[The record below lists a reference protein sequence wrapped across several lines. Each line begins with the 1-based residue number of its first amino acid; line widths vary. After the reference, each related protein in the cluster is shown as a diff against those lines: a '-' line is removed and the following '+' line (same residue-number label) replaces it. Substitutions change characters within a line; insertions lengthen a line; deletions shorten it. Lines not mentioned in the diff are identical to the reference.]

1 MFVIGEIEGKDSN
14 FNNNARR
21 IRTPTFPLRDI
32 FDKLGGVGVTMQP
45 SAKSENKF
53 VQPTDVKTVLSQHK
67 KPKKVVVTAG
77 MPYANGPLHLGHLA
91 GAHVPADI
99 YARWMRML
107 IGAENVLFVN
117 GNDDHGSTS
126 EVAAVQ
132 AGKSIREFID
142 TIHDKQ
148 KETLKKYSIQ
158 TDVFTG
164 TSRPETYPLHQAYS
178 QDFLRRLFKNG
189 LLEKRITKQWFDA
202 KMNRFLQDRFVRG
215 TCPNCGNTEAYS
227 DECDVCASQFDP
239 SLLKDPR
246 SQLSDAKPELKDT
259 AHWWLNMWKVA
270 DPLKTWLETKQKAWR
285 GAIVQ
290 EVLNTVLIGCRF
302 ENVHEET
309 YKGLKETLPKH
320 KSRYV
325 PGKKVECLFES
336 KEDLAKGQSIL
347 EAAGI
352 PSVIT
357 DKWGHRPITRDVS
370 WGIPVPEELD
380 PEMKGKT
387 LYVWPDSLIAP
398 IVFTQV
404 ALEQSGRKAEQYKE
418 FWCDPE
424 ATVVQ
429 FLGQDNVF
437 FYTIMQGSMWLGH
450 KENPQTLPQLGDLQM
465 TEILSCYHLMIN
477 GEKMSKSTGN
487 FYTGDQLLEMGY
499 SADQV
504 RYYLALLS
512 LPVKASNF
520 DREHFTERN
529 KFLAGPMN
537 AALEKPISACHSKFN
552 GRVPEGKLI
561 GKAEAETLKLVQMY
575 LRSMQKGD
583 YSILLGQI
591 ENYARQIN
599 SLFTQFKP
607 HDDRAV
613 ESERKDALFTCFYVL
628 KNLMIMLNP
637 FVPETMNELR
647 KTLNLP
653 ESALRAE
660 ELGTGIPAGH
670 AINPKGVYFPAVA
683 DTASETT
690 SST

>member
-1 MFVIGEIEGKDSN
+1 MSEV
-14 FNNNARR
+14 
-21 IRTPTFPLRDI
+21 
-32 FDKLGGVGVTMQP
+32 V
-45 SAKSENKF
+45 KSENKY
-53 VQPTDVKTVLSQHK
+53 VAPTDVKSALAQFK

-77 MPYANGPLHLGHLA
+77 MPYANGPVHLGHLA

-107 IGAENVLFVN
+107 IGPQNVLFVN

-126 EVAAVQ
+126 EVAALK
-132 AGKSIREFID
+132 AGKTIREFID
-142 TIHDKQ
+142 TIHEQQ
-148 KETLKKYSIQ
+148 KVTLKNYSIQ

-164 TSRPETYPLHQAYS
+164 TSRPETYPLHEKFS

-189 LLEKRITKQWFDA
+189 LLEKRITKQWFDS

-215 TCPNCGNTEAYS
+215 TCPNCQNTEAYS
-227 DECDVCASQFDP
+227 DECDACGTQFDP
-239 SLLKDPR
+239 SLLQNPR

-270 DPLKTWLETKQKAWR
+270 DPLKKWIETKQKAWR
-285 GAIVQ
+285 SAVVQ
-290 EVLNTVLIGCRF
+290 EVINTVLIGCRF
-302 ENVHEET
+302 ENQFEEQ
-309 YKGLKETLPKH
+309 YKTMKDTLPKH

-325 PGKKVECLFES
+325 PGKKVECLFDS
-336 KEDLAKGQSIL
+336 KSDLATAQSAL

-352 PSVIT
+352 PTTIT
-357 DKWGHRPITRDVS
+357 DKWGYRPITRDVS
-370 WGIPVPEELD
+370 WGIPVPAELD
-380 PEMKGKT
+380 SDMKGKT

-404 ALEQSGRKAEQYKE
+404 ALEQSGRKAEQYVD

-437 FYTIMQGSMWLGH
+437 FYVIMQGSMWLGQ
-450 KENPQTLPQLGDLQM
+450 KNDPQTLPAAGDLQM
-465 TEILSCYHLMIN
+465 TEVLSVFHLMVN

-499 SADQV
+499 SQDQV
-504 RYYLALLS
+504 RYFLAMLS

-520 DREHFTERN
+520 DFAHFAERN
-529 KFLAGPMN
+529 KFLAGPLN
-537 AALEKPISACHSKFN
+537 AALEKSISACHSKYN
-552 GRVPEGKLI
+552 STVPEGKLI

-583 YSILLGQI
+583 YSTLLGQI

-599 SLFTQFKP
+599 SLFSQFKP
-607 HDDRAV
+607 HDDRAP
-613 ESERKDALFTCFYVL
+613 EAERKDALFTCFYVL
-628 KNLMIMLNP
+628 KNLMIMLAP
-637 FVPETMNELR
+637 FVPHTMNEVR
-647 KTLNLP
+647 KSLNLP
-653 ESALRAE
+653 ESVMRAE

-670 AINPKGVYFPAVA
+670 KINPMGKFFPDVEGSAA
-683 DTASETT
+683 EASAE
-690 SST
+690 S

>member
-1 MFVIGEIEGKDSN
+1 
-14 FNNNARR
+14 
-21 IRTPTFPLRDI
+21 
-32 FDKLGGVGVTMQP
+32 MQP
-45 SAKSENKF
+45 SSKPENKF
-53 VQPTDVKTVLSQHK
+53 APPTDVKSVLAMAK
-67 KPKKVVVTAG
+67 KPKKLVVTAG

-99 YARWMRML
+99 YARWARML

-126 EVAAVQ
+126 EVAAVK

-142 TIHDKQ
+142 TIHEQQ
-148 KETLKKYSIQ
+148 KDTLKKYSIQ

-164 TSRPETYPLHQAYS
+164 TSRPETYSLHKEYS
-178 QDFLRRLFKNG
+178 QNFLRRLYKNSV
-189 LLEKRITKQWFDA
+189 LEKRTTKQWYDP
-202 KMNRFLQDRFVRG
+202 KMTRFLQDRFVRG
-215 TCPNCGNTEAYS
+215 TCPVCGNTEAYS
-227 DECDVCASQFDP
+227 DECDACGSQFDP

-259 AHWWLNMWKVA
+259 AHWWLDMWKTA
-270 DPLKTWLETKQKAWR
+270 DPLKSWIETKQKAWR
-285 GAIVQ
+285 AGVVQ
-290 EVLNTVLIGCRF
+290 EVINTVLIGCRF
-302 ENVHEET
+302 ENQFEAAYRE
-309 YKGLKETLPKH
+309 LKDTLPKH

-325 PGKKVECLFES
+325 AGKKVECLFDS
-336 KEDLAKGQSIL
+336 KADLATAQSLL

-352 PSVIT
+352 ASVAT
-357 DKWGHRPITRDVS
+357 DKWAYRPITRDVT
-370 WGIPVPEELD
+370 WGIPVPPEID
-380 PEMKGKT
+380 PEMNGKT

-404 ALEQSGRKAEQYKE
+404 ALEKSGRSKEQYKE

-424 ATVVQ
+424 ASVVQ

-437 FYTIMQGSMWLGH
+437 FYVIMQGSMWLGQ
-450 KENPQTLPQLGDLQM
+450 KENPLQPLAKGDLQM
-465 TEILSCYHLMIN
+465 TEILSVFHLMVN

-499 SADQV
+499 SNDQV
-504 RYYLALLS
+504 RYFLATLS

-520 DREHFTERN
+520 DFEHFAERN

-537 AALEKPISACHSKFN
+537 ASLEKPISACHSKYN

-561 GKAEAETLKLVQMY
+561 GKAEAETVKLVQLY

-583 YSILLGQI
+583 YSTLLGQI

-607 HDDRAV
+607 HDDRAP
-613 ESERKDALFTCFYVL
+613 EAERKDALFTCFYVL
-628 KNLMIMLNP
+628 KNLMIMLAP
-637 FVPETMNELR
+637 FVPDTMNELR
-647 KTLNLP
+647 KSLNLP
-653 ESALRAE
+653 ESVLRAE
-660 ELGTGIPAGH
+660 ELGTGLPAGH
-670 AINPKGVYFPAVA
+670 PIGVKGTYFPSVA
-683 DTASETT
+683 ESEKEE
-690 SST
+690 SSEL

>member
-1 MFVIGEIEGKDSN
+1 MSQGMK
-14 FNNNARR
+14 
-21 IRTPTFPLRDI
+21 P
-32 FDKLGGVGVTMQP
+32 
-45 SAKSENKF
+45 ENKF
-53 VQPTDVKTVLSQHK
+53 TPPTDVKSALAQLK

-126 EVAAVQ
+126 EVAALK
-132 AGKSIREFID
+132 AGKPIREFID
-142 TIHDKQ
+142 TIHEQQ
-148 KETLKKYSIQ
+148 KDTLKNYSIQ

-164 TSRPETYPLHQAYS
+164 TSRPETYGLHEKYS
-178 QDFLRRLFKNG
+178 QDFLRELFKNG
-189 LLEKRITKQWFDA
+189 LLEKRITKQWFDP
-202 KMNRFLQDRFVRG
+202 KVSRFLQDRFVRG
-215 TCPNCGNTEAYS
+215 TCPNCQNPEAYS
-227 DECDVCASQFDP
+227 DECDVCGTQFDP
-239 SLLKDPR
+239 STLQNPR

-270 DPLKTWLETKQKAWR
+270 DPLKSWIESKQKSWR
-285 GAIVQ
+285 SAVVQ
-290 EVLNTVLIGCRF
+290 EVINTVLIGCRF
-302 ENVHEET
+302 ENVHEEK
-309 YKGLKETLPKH
+309 YKEIKDTLPKH

-325 PGKKVECLFES
+325 PGKKVECLFDT
-336 KEDLAKGQSIL
+336 KADLAAAQSAL

-352 PSVIT
+352 PSTTT
-357 DKWGHRPITRDVS
+357 DKWGYRPITRDVS
-370 WGIPVPEELD
+370 WGIPVPPELD
-380 PEMKGKT
+380 PDMKGKT

-404 ALEQSGRKAEQYKE
+404 ALEKSGRKIEQYKE

-437 FYTIMQGSMWLGH
+437 FYVIMQGAMWLGQ
-450 KENPQTLPQLGDLQM
+450 KKNPQQLPAAGDLQM
-465 TEILSCYHLMIN
+465 TEVLSVFHLMVN

-499 SADQV
+499 SQDQV
-504 RYYLALLS
+504 RYFLAMLS

-520 DREHFTERN
+520 DFTHFAERN
-529 KFLAGPMN
+529 KFLAGPLN
-537 AALEKPISACHSKFN
+537 AAFEKPISACHSKYD
-552 GRVPEGKLI
+552 GKVPEGKLI

-583 YSILLGQI
+583 YSTLLGQI

-599 SLFTQFKP
+599 SLFSQFKP
-607 HDDRAV
+607 HDDRAP
-613 ESERKDALFTCFYVL
+613 ETERKDALFTCFYVL
-628 KNLMIMLNP
+628 KNLMIMLAP
-637 FVPETMNELR
+637 FVPHTMNELR
-647 KTLNLP
+647 QSLNLP
-653 ESALRAE
+653 EDVMRADQ
-660 ELGTGIPAGH
+660 LGTGLPAGH
-670 AINPKGVYFPAVA
+670 VINAKRVYFPAVA
-683 DTASETT
+683 DSEAAAE
-690 SST
+690 

>member
-1 MFVIGEIEGKDSN
+1 
-14 FNNNARR
+14 
-21 IRTPTFPLRDI
+21 
-32 FDKLGGVGVTMQP
+32 MQQG
-45 SAKSENKF
+45 SKGDNKF
-53 VQPTDVKTVLSQHK
+53 SQPTDVKSVLTNYK

-99 YARWMRML
+99 YSRWMRML

-132 AGKSIREFID
+132 AGKSTREFID
-142 TIHDKQ
+142 AIHEKQ
-148 KETLKKYSIQ
+148 KETLKNYSIQ
-158 TDVFTG
+158 TDIFTG
-164 TSRPETYPLHQAYS
+164 TSRPETYPLHEAYS
-178 QDFLRRLFKNG
+178 QDFLRRLFQNG
-189 LLEKRITKQWFDA
+189 LLEKRVTKQWYDP

-227 DECDVCASQFDP
+227 DECDACGTQFDP
-239 SLLKDPR
+239 STLQNPR
-246 SQLSDAKPELKDT
+246 SQLSDAIPELKDT
-259 AHWWLNMWKVA
+259 AHWWLDMWKVA
-270 DPLKTWLETKQKAWR
+270 DPLKTWIESKTKTWR
-285 GAIVQ
+285 SAVIQ
-290 EVLNTVLIGCRF
+290 EVTNTVLIGCRF
-302 ENVHEET
+302 ENQFEEK
-309 YKGLKETLPKH
+309 YKEIKASLPKH

-325 PGKKVECLFES
+325 AGKKVECLFDS
-336 KEDLAKGQSIL
+336 KTDLATAQATL

-352 PSVIT
+352 PSVPT
-357 DKWGHRPITRDVS
+357 DKWGARPITRDVS
-370 WGIPVPEELD
+370 WGIPVPAELD
-380 PEMKGKT
+380 PDMKGKT

-404 ALEQSGRKAEQYKE
+404 ALKQSGRNPDQYKE

-437 FYTIMQGSMWLGH
+437 FYVIMQGSMWLGH
-450 KENPQTLPQLGDLQM
+450 KTDPQQLPQKGDLQM

-499 SADQV
+499 SQDQV
-504 RYYLALLS
+504 RYFLAHLS

-520 DREHFTERN
+520 DLALFAERN

-537 AALEKPISACHSKFN
+537 AALEKPISACNSKFD
-552 GRVPEGKLI
+552 GKVPEGNLI
-561 GKAEAETLKLVQMY
+561 GKAEAETIKLVQLY

-583 YSILLGQI
+583 YSTLLGQV

-607 HDDRAV
+607 HDDRAP
-613 ESERKDALFTCFYVL
+613 EAERKDALFTCFYVL
-628 KNLMIMLNP
+628 KNLMIMLAP
-637 FVPETMNELR
+637 FAPATMDELR
-647 KTLNLP
+647 KSLNLP
-653 ESALRAE
+653 ESVFRAE

-670 AINPKGVYFPAVA
+670 QIKAKGVYFPAVA
-683 DTASETT
+683 EETT
-690 SST
+690 EG

>member
-1 MFVIGEIEGKDSN
+1 MSQINTDSK
-14 FNNNARR
+14 A
-21 IRTPTFPLRDI
+21 
-32 FDKLGGVGVTMQP
+32 
-45 SAKSENKF
+45 ENKYT
-53 VQPTDVKTVLSQHK
+53 PPADVKSALAQFK

-99 YARWMRML
+99 YGRWMRML

-126 EVAAVQ
+126 EVAAVK
-132 AGKSIREFID
+132 AGKPIREFID
-142 TIHDKQ
+142 TIHEQQ
-148 KETLKKYSIQ
+148 KETLRNYSIQ
-158 TDVFTG
+158 TDIFTG
-164 TSRPETYPLHQAYS
+164 TSRPETYPLHEKYS
-178 QDFLRRLFKNG
+178 QDFMRRLFKNG
-189 LLEKRITKQWFDA
+189 LLEKRVTKQWFDPQ
-202 KMNRFLQDRFVRG
+202 MNRFLQDRFVRG
-215 TCPNCGNTEAYS
+215 TCPNCQNTEAYS
-227 DECDVCASQFDP
+227 DECDACGTQFDP
-239 SLLKDPR
+239 STLQNPR
-246 SQLSDAKPELKDT
+246 SQLSEAKPELKDT

-270 DPLKTWLETKQKAWR
+270 DPLKSWIETKQKTWR
-285 GAIVQ
+285 SAVVQ
-290 EVLNTVLIGCRF
+290 EVINTVLIGCRF
-302 ENVHEET
+302 ENTHEPK
-309 YKGLKETLPKH
+309 YKEIKDTLPKH

-325 PGKKVECLFES
+325 PGKKVECLFEN
-336 KEDLAKGQSIL
+336 KQDLAQAQSVL
-347 EAAGI
+347 ESHGI
-352 PSVIT
+352 SSVAT

-370 WGIPVPEELD
+370 WGIPVPAELD

-404 ALEQSGRKAEQYKE
+404 ALEKSGRNPEQFTD

-429 FLGQDNVF
+429 FLGQDNIF
-437 FYTIMQGSMWLGH
+437 FYVIMQGSMWLGH
-450 KENPQTLPQLGDLQM
+450 KNDPQQLPQKGDLQM
-465 TEILSCYHLMIN
+465 TEILSVYHLMVN

-499 SADQV
+499 SQDQV
-504 RYYLALLS
+504 RYFLAMLS

-520 DREHFTERN
+520 DFAHFAERN

-537 AALEKPISACHSKFN
+537 AAFEKPISACHSKY
-552 GRVPEGKLI
+552 GGKVPEGKLI

-583 YSILLGQI
+583 YSTLLGQI

-599 SLFTQFKP
+599 SLFSQFKP
-607 HDDRAV
+607 HDDRAPEV
-613 ESERKDALFTCFYVL
+613 ERKDALFTCFYVL

-637 FVPETMNELR
+637 FVPHTMNQLR
-647 KTLNLP
+647 QSLNLP
-653 ESALRAE
+653 ESVFRAE

-670 AINPKGVYFPAVA
+670 TIHAKGSYFPAVEG
-683 DTASETT
+683 SEPTE
-690 SST
+690 